1 MRAVVGALAR
11 ARQSRAGRAYGSLLR
26 IVEAACPRRIA
37 LRSAHEAAHG
47 LRLEKELDHLA
58 DEPLHQGVAPLIP
71 RLSVDFAF
79 HVDQIDVAR
88 VRVAA
93 ASQLES
99 AAAAPGNDGE
109 TRRLPHSACRRSRS
123 WSARS
128 EFGFGGWPS
137 GVGNLPNSSLCRSPV
152 SDVETRRVASKAAGQ
167 VPFVSCRVAP
177 NPIAERERERGKPG
191 LKKIK
196 TPPRRRD

>member
-1 MRAVVGALAR
+1 
-11 ARQSRAGRAYGSLLR
+11 
-26 IVEAACPRRIA
+26 
-37 LRSAHEAAHG
+37 
-47 LRLEKELDHLA
+47 
-58 DEPLHQGVAPLIP
+58 
-71 RLSVDFAF
+71 
-79 HVDQIDVAR
+79 